1 MKIIQAKLTAQTSK
15 IAIITTRFNEFIN
28 DKLLKSCVQTL
39 KRIGNVNSKN
49 ITIIKVPGA
58 YEISITSEI
67 ISYKKKYNAII
78 VLGTI
83 IKGETRHNKFIENS
97 LTYGLS
103 KISIKYRIPIIT
115 GILMTNNID
124 ETIQRCGI
132 KINNKGSEAAMSTLE
147 IINIIKKI
155 NEK

>member
-1 MKIIQAKLTAQTSK
+1 MKIIQAKLITKKAK

-28 DKLLKSCVQTL
+28 DKLLKSCIQTL
-39 KRIGNVNSKN
+39 KRIGNIESNN
-49 ITIIKVPGA
+49 ITVIKIPGA
-58 YEISITSEI
+58 YEISIISEI
-67 ISYKKKYNAII
+67 IAYQKKYHAII

-103 KISIKYRIPIIT
+103 KISIQHRIPIIT
-115 GILMTNNID
+115 GILMTKNIN
-124 ETIQRCGI
+124 ETLERCGI
-132 KINNKGSEAAMSTLE
+132 KINNKGSEAAISTLE

-155 NEK
+155 NQK